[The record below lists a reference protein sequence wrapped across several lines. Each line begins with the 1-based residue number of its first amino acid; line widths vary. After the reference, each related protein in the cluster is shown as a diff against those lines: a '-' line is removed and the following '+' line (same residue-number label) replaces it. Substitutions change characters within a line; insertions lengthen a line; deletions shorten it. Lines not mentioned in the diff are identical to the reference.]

1 MADIVNSLFGL
12 SPQEI
17 RAEKLTA
24 NREKSLGLAQ
34 LAPQGYGAIVAGAG
48 DIGFALGEGLGSLLG
63 VQDPQLTRAKNI
75 ENVLFSV
82 QNELGPDAVG
92 DPTKLYP
99 LLSQKLNEAGLS
111 REATKVAVMG
121 TDEITKFQKT
131 QAEINKTKAAINKE
145 KMSNLALAKQELKNA
160 QNLLLEDPNNPIL
173 KKDVA
178 EFQAAVDKLT
188 TDTLSTDKLMA
199 SAMVELTDP
208 NTTPDQKIKAQNT
221 INTLAAAKIGK
232 GAFYDSTTNSI
243 KYLEGSEKWV
253 EKVNEFNKA
262 VSNASSGSASVSTVI
277 ESVDEALALVSPATT
292 GLAGAATKNLPQSQA
307 FALKETIDNIIANI
321 GFDRLQQ
328 MRDQSK
334 TGGALGQVAVR
345 ELDLLQKTI
354 KSLNQSLDED
364 TLRKNL
370 NAVKQRYESALQAFN
385 EYVENSQK
393 WIQAGGDYNNPP
405 ATLDEF
411 KAFLGKNNDKLP
423 QTSKTPTPS
432 VEELLKKDNLPYEPD
447 KFDYRITNGK
457 VQRKAK

>member
-1 MADIVNSLFGL
+1 
-12 SPQEI
+12 
-17 RAEKLTA
+17 
-24 NREKSLGLAQ
+24 
-34 LAPQGYGAIVAGAG
+34 
-48 DIGFALGEGLGSLLG
+48 
-63 VQDPQLTRAKNI
+63 
-75 ENVLFSV
+75 
-82 QNELGPDAVG
+82 
-92 DPTKLYP
+92 
-99 LLSQKLNEAGLS
+99 
-111 REATKVAVMG
+111 MG
-121 TDEITKFQKT
+121 TDEIAKFQKT
-131 QAEINKTKAAINKE
+131 QADINKTKAAMNKE

-253 EKVNEFNKA
+253 EKVNDFNKA

>member
-1 MADIVNSLFGL
+1 
-12 SPQEI
+12 
-17 RAEKLTA
+17 
-24 NREKSLGLAQ
+24 
-34 LAPQGYGAIVAGAG
+34 
-48 DIGFALGEGLGSLLG
+48 
-63 VQDPQLTRAKNI
+63 
-75 ENVLFSV
+75 
-82 QNELGPDAVG
+82 
-92 DPTKLYP
+92 
-99 LLSQKLNEAGLS
+99 
-111 REATKVAVMG
+111 
-121 TDEITKFQKT
+121 
-131 QAEINKTKAAINKE
+131 
-145 KMSNLALAKQELKNA
+145 
-160 QNLLLEDPNNPIL
+160 
-173 KKDVA
+173 
-178 EFQAAVDKLT
+178 
-188 TDTLSTDKLMA
+188 
-199 SAMVELTDP
+199 
-208 NTTPDQKIKAQNT
+208 
-221 INTLAAAKIGK
+221 
-232 GAFYDSTTNSI
+232 
-243 KYLEGSEKWV
+243 
-253 EKVNEFNKA
+253 
-262 VSNASSGSASVSTVI
+262 
-277 ESVDEALALVSPATT
+277 
-292 GLAGAATKNLPQSQA
+292 
-307 FALKETIDNIIANI
+307 
-321 GFDRLQQ
+321 